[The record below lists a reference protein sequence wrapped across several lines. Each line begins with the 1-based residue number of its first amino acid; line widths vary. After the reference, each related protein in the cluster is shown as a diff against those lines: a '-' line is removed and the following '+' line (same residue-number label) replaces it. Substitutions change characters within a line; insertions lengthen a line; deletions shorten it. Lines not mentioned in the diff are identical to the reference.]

1 MKVTAVRVHR
11 TRFGAMREGAAH
23 AILPVTVETD
33 AGIEGAGEI
42 GLAYGAGGRGAAE
55 IVLELAR
62 TRLLGRDPF
71 RTEAIHDELRRDTFW
86 GHVPGPILGAAISA
100 LDIALWDIKGK
111 ALGVPVHVLLGGAC
125 RDRLRLYC
133 NGWYRGLGAPQ
144 AYAEAAA
151 EVVARGFTA
160 LKFDP
165 MKLDAEGR
173 ARHVSRHL
181 ERWYEDLA
189 VARVE
194 AVREAVGPGVDIII
208 ELHGNMWP
216 MDSIRFGRRIAPT
229 LPLFMEEVAD
239 AEDAGAARE
248 VGLQTG
254 IAIAGGERLSTA
266 GDFRRHFEAR
276 AFSVAQPDMGIAG
289 GFTGVRAI
297 AALAA
302 AHGVYLQPHN
312 CGGPVATAACV
323 QLSFATPNV
332 LIQEI
337 FPDWPED
344 DRLEMVDAPYE
355 RAIVAGHLQLPD
367 RPGLGVTLSGDYL
380 SRCELLGEAG
390 AARGVTTA
398 AATRRLASHSH
409 A

>member
-11 TRFGAMREGAAH
+11 TRFAAMKEGGAH
-23 AILPVTVETD
+23 AVLPIEVRTD
-33 AGIEGAGEI
+33 AGLRGAGEI

-55 IVLELAR
+55 ILLELAR

-71 RTEAIHDELRRDTFW
+71 RTGQIQDELRRDTFW

-100 LDIALWDIKGK
+100 LDEALWDIKGK
-111 ALGVPVHVLLGGAC
+111 ALGQPVHALLGGAC
-125 RDRLRLYC
+125 RERLRLYC
-133 NGWYRGLGAPQ
+133 NGWYRGLGPPE
-144 AYAEAAA
+144 AYARAAQA
-151 EVVARGFTA
+151 VQARGFTA

-173 ARHVSRHL
+173 ACHVDRHIGRRH
-181 ERWYEDLA
+181 EDLA

-194 AVREAVGPGVDIII
+194 AVRAAVGPGMDIIL

-216 MDSIRFGRRIAPT
+216 MDSIRFGRRIAHT
-229 LPLFMEEVAD
+229 APLCMEEVAD
-239 AEDAGAARE
+239 AEDATAARE

-254 IAIAGGERLSTA
+254 IAVAGGERLSTL

-276 AFSVAQPDMGIAG
+276 AFALAQPDMGIAG
-289 GFTGVRAI
+289 GFTGVQQI

-302 AHGVYLQPHN
+302 AHGVYMQPHN
-312 CGGPVATAACV
+312 CGGPIATAACV
-323 QLSFATPNV
+323 NLAFATPNL

-344 DRLEMVDAPYE
+344 DRLDMVDAPLE
-355 RAIVAGHLQLPD
+355 RSIVDGHMPLPT
-367 RPGLGVTLSGDYL
+367 RPGLGIELRDDYL
-380 SRCELLGEAG
+380 ARCELLGSVG
-390 AARGVTTA
+390 
-398 AATRRLASHSH
+398 SMD
-409 A
+409 

>member
-1 MKVTAVRVHR
+1 MQVAAVRVHR
-11 TRFGAMREGAAH
+11 TRFSAMREGAAH
-23 AILPVTVETD
+23 AVLPVEVITD
-33 AGIEGAGEI
+33 DGLRGAGEI

-55 IVLELAR
+55 ILLELAR

-71 RTEAIHDELRRDTFW
+71 RTEQIQDELRRDTFW

-100 LDIALWDIKGK
+100 LDEALWDIKGK
-111 ALGVPVHVLLGGAC
+111 ALGQPVHVLLGGAC

-133 NGWYRGLGAPQ
+133 NGWYRGLGPPD
-144 AYAEAAA
+144 AYARAAK
-151 EVVARGFTA
+151 EVQARGFTA

-173 ARHVSRHL
+173 AHHVTRHI

-194 AVREAVGPGVDIII
+194 AVRDAVGPAMDIIV

-216 MDSIRFGRRIAPT
+216 MDSIRFGRRIAHTRP
-229 LPLFMEEVAD
+229 FCMEEVAD

-266 GDFRRHFEAR
+266 GDFRRHFEAK
-276 AFSVAQPDMGIAG
+276 AFSLAQPDMGIAG
-289 GFTGVRAI
+289 GFTGVRQI

-312 CGGPVATAACV
+312 CGGPVSTAACV
-323 QLSFATPNV
+323 NLSFATPNF

-337 FPDWPED
+337 FPAWPED
-344 DRLEMVDAPYE
+344 DRLDMVDEAFE
-355 RAIVAGHLQLPD
+355 RGIVDGHLPLPT
-367 RPGLGVTLSGDYL
+367 RPGLGVELRPDYL
-380 SRCELLGEAG
+380 KGCDLLGEVQ
-390 AARGVTTA
+390 RD
-398 AATRRLASHSH
+398 
-409 A
+409 